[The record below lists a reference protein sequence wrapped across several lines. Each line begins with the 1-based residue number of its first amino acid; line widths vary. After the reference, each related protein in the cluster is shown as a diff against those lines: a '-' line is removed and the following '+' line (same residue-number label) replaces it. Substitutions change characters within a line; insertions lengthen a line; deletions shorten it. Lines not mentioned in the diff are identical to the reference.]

1 MKKVLALVLALCMVF
16 ALAACGETNTN
27 QNNNSG
33 TNTTNPT
40 NTNANTNANTG
51 GNNTQQQQPE
61 NAGGAEGIDLSNASV
76 TIICPY
82 GAGGGTDLAM
92 RILAQ
97 AAEEVAGGTY
107 TVENDT
113 GGSGTTGLY
122 ACLTAAHDGYTL
134 VTASVDLITLS
145 LLGIADDLTL
155 DTFAPICII
164 NGEPAG
170 IIVPA
175 DSQFETIDDFIQY
188 GIDNPGAIKLANAG
202 AGNIWHLAA
211 IGIELKT
218 GASFNHIPYSDGTS
232 ASLPAVL
239 SGDVDAVVCSPAE
252 AASYI
257 DAGQLKVLAVANTER
272 LEAYPDVPTLNE
284 KGIDLVIAAL
294 RGLCV
299 PADCPPEMI
308 AAMQENFEKVINT
321 DTCRKLTEDAN
332 MTYMPLN
339 AEETDSLLRGMQAN
353 YEEIISAY
361 LASAA

>member
-1 MKKVLALVLALCMVF
+1 MKKALALVLALCMVL
-16 ALAACGETNTN
+16 ALAACGSSTASAPAATAA
-27 QNNNSG
+27 
-33 TNTTNPT
+33 P
-40 NTNANTNANTG
+40 
-51 GNNTQQQQPE
+51 
-61 NAGGAEGIDLSNASV
+61 AEAPAAEAPAAEAPAAEAKNV

-82 GAGGGTDLAM
+82 GAGGGTDLCM
-92 RILAQ
+92 RILGQ
-97 AAEEVAGGTY
+97 AAEQVIGGTY

-122 ACLTAAHDGYTL
+122 ACLTAPHDGYTL

-155 DTFAPICII
+155 DTFTPICLI

-175 DSQFETIDDFIQY
+175 DSKFETFDDFLQAAK
-188 GIDNPGAIKLANAG
+188 DAPGTIKLANAG

-211 IGIELKT
+211 IGIELKS

-239 SGDVDAVVCSPAE
+239 SGDVDAVICSPAE

-257 DAGQLKVLAVANTER
+257 ADGQLKVLAVANLTR
-272 LEAYPDVPTLNE
+272 LEAYPDVPTLKE
-284 KGIDLVIAAL
+284 CGIDLVIAAL

-299 PADCPPEMI
+299 PADAP
-308 AAMQENFEKVINT
+308 ADVVAMMKENCEKVINS
-321 DTCRKLTEDAN
+321 DVCKELCENAN
-332 MTYMPLN
+332 LTYMPLN
-339 AEETDSLLRGMQAN
+339 AQETADLLNDMRAN
-353 YEEIISAY
+353 YEEIIATY
-361 LASAA
+361 LASAS

>member
-1 MKKVLALVLALCMVF
+1 MKKVLALILALCMVF
-16 ALAACGETNTN
+16 ALAACGETPSTN
-27 QNNNSG
+27 NG
-33 TNTTNPT
+33 GDTTNPA
-40 NTNANTNANTG
+40 NA
-51 GNNTQQQQPE
+51 GNNTNTGDSTNTGSGTQQQE
-61 NAGGAEGIDLSNASV
+61 TAGGSEGVDLSNASV

-82 GAGGGTDLAM
+82 GAGGGTDVAM

-97 AAEEVAGGTY
+97 AAEEVVGGTY

-134 VTASVDLITLS
+134 ATASVDLITLS

-175 DSQFETIDDFIQY
+175 DSQFDTIDDFIQY
-188 GIDNPGAIKLANAG
+188 GVDNPGAIKLANAG

-308 AAMQENFEKVINT
+308 AAMQENFEKVINS
-321 DTCRKLTEDAN
+321 DTCRQLTEDAN

>member
-1 MKKVLALVLALCMVF
+1 MKKVLALILALCMVF
-16 ALAACGETNTN
+16 ALAACGETPSTN
-27 QNNNSG
+27 NG
-33 TNTTNPT
+33 GDTTNPA
-40 NTNANTNANTG
+40 NA
-51 GNNTQQQQPE
+51 GNNTNTGDSTNTGSGTQQQE
-61 NAGGAEGIDLSNASV
+61 TAGGSEGVDLSNASV

-82 GAGGGTDLAM
+82 GAGGGTDVAM

-97 AAEEVAGGTY
+97 AAEEVVGGTY

-134 VTASVDLITLS
+134 ATASVDLITLS

-175 DSQFETIDDFIQY
+175 DSQFDTIDDFIQY
-188 GIDNPGAIKLANAG
+188 GVDNPGAIKLANAG

-272 LEAYPDVPTLNE
+272 LEAYPDVPTLSE

-308 AAMQENFEKVINT
+308 AAMQENFEKVINS

>member
-1 MKKVLALVLALCMVF
+1 MKKVLALALALCLVF
-16 ALAACGETNTN
+16 ALCACGASTAT
-27 QNNNSG
+27 
-33 TNTTNPT
+33 PT
-40 NTNANTNANTG
+40 AAVTDNASA
-51 GNNTQQQQPE
+51 
-61 NAGGAEGIDLSNASV
+61 AEPTAEAVDLSKASV

-82 GAGGGTDLAM
+82 GAGGGTDTAM

-97 AAEEVAGGTY
+97 AAEEVVGGTY

-122 ACLTAAHDGYTL
+122 ACLSAEHDGYTL

-155 DTFAPICII
+155 DTFTPICMI
-164 NGEPAG
+164 NGEPAA

-175 DSQFETIDDFIQY
+175 DSQFETIEDFVQY
-188 GIDNPGAIKLANAG
+188 GIDNPGVIKLANAG

-239 SGDVDAVVCSPAE
+239 AGDVDAVVCSPAE

-257 DAGQLKVLAVANTER
+257 EAGQLKILAIANTTR
-272 LEAYPDVPTLNE
+272 LDAYPDVPTLQE
-284 KGIDLVIAAL
+284 SGIDLVIAAM

-299 PADCPPEMI
+299 PADAPADVV
-308 AAMQENFEKVINT
+308 AAMQAAFEEVINS
-321 DTCRKLTEDAN
+321 DTCAELVANAN

-339 AEETDSLLRGMQAN
+339 AAETTELLNGMRSN
-353 YEEIISAY
+353 YEDIIAAY
-361 LASAA
+361 LASAS

>member
-1 MKKVLALVLALCMVF
+1 MKKVLALILALCMVF
-16 ALAACGETNTN
+16 ALAACGETPSTN
-27 QNNNSG
+27 NGGDTPND
-33 TNTTNPT
+33 TNTGSDT
-40 NTNANTNANTG
+40 NTGNDANTG
-51 GNNTQQQQPE
+51 SDAQQQE
-61 NAGGAEGIDLSNASV
+61 TAGGAEGVDLSNASV

-82 GAGGGTDLAM
+82 GAGGGTDVAM

-97 AAEEVAGGTY
+97 AAEEVIGGTY

-134 VTASVDLITLS
+134 ATASVDLITLS

-175 DSQFETIDDFIQY
+175 DSQFDTIDDFIQY
-188 GIDNPGAIKLANAG
+188 GVDNPGAIKLANAG

-308 AAMQENFEKVINT
+308 AAMQENFETVINS
-321 DTCRKLTEDAN
+321 DTCRQLTEDAN

>member
-1 MKKVLALVLALCMVF
+1 MKKALAIILSLCMIIALC
-16 ALAACGETNTN
+16 ACGSTQSTSETTAAAEAA
-27 QNNNSG
+27 
-33 TNTTNPT
+33 TTET
-40 NTNANTNANTG
+40 EVAEESAT
-51 GNNTQQQQPE
+51 
-61 NAGGAEGIDLSNASV
+61 AEGVDISDASV

-92 RILAQ
+92 RILGQ
-97 AAEEVAGGTY
+97 AAETVLGGTY
-107 TVENDT
+107 TVENHT

-122 ACLTAAHDGYTL
+122 DALTYDHNGYTL
-134 VTASVDLITLS
+134 ATASVDLITLS

-155 DTFAPICII
+155 DTFTPICII

-175 DSQFETIDDFIQY
+175 DSQFETMDDFVQY
-188 GIDNPGAIKLANAG
+188 AIDNPSVLKLANAG

-239 SGDVDAVVCSPAE
+239 SGDVDAVICSPAE

-257 DAGQLKVLAVANTER
+257 EAGQLKVLAVANTER
-272 LEAYPDVPTLNE
+272 LEAYPDVPTFRE
-284 KGIDLVIAAL
+284 CGIDLDIVAL

-299 PADCPPEMI
+299 PSDAPADVI
-308 AAMQENFEKVINT
+308 AAMQSGFEEVINS
-321 DTCRKLTEDAN
+321 DTCKELVEQAN

-339 AEETDSLLRGMQAN
+339 AAESIELLNSMQVN
-353 YEEIISAY
+353 YEAIISAY
-361 LASAA
+361 LASAS